1 MRFATSRLLL
11 IFLLSLTS
19 CTSIPT
25 ATFFSSPASLTQ
37 VQNSEAELNQ
47 LVLDPPIPELG
58 KASVSGL
65 LYSFT
70 GKGPI
75 PGTLFYLTPVREIG
89 NPPNVLVGPHSDQG
103 DVRGVSDSE
112 GRFILNNVPPGN
124 YYLVVWAPYN
134 WILAVESET
143 DATPRLITLKPNQRL
158 SLGIIYL
165 SWP

>member
-1 MRFATSRLLL
+1 MRPVASSLLL
-11 IFLLSLTS
+11 IYLLLLTS
-19 CTSIPT
+19 CTSTPT

-37 VQNSEAELNQ
+37 VQTPEAELN
-47 LVLDPPIPELG
+47 LVIDPPIPEPG

-75 PGTLFYLTPVREIG
+75 PGTLFYLTPVGELDD
-89 NPPNVLVGPHSDQG
+89 PPNVLVGPRSDQG
-103 DVRGVSDSE
+103 DIRGISDDK
-112 GRFILNNVPPGN
+112 GQIVLNNVPPGN

-143 DATPRLITLKPNQRL
+143 DATPRLIILEPNQRVN
-158 SLGIIYL
+158 LGIIYL